1 MSSVTPNQNE
11 KLQQFHKTLPGM
23 CKLLISNNIRAHR
36 VEIPWRTL
44 QLHQCFNGFHDWGF
58 FFSIEF
64 SGLKEETKYQ
74 FSRHSL
80 LPNGDMTAYSATRN
94 IKISLYQQSFP
105 VLHKLH
111 FFYMKWIKAPS
122 TSVIKELWQIHV
134 NGGRIFCSWRVNIIS
149 HRHLLRYDRVLC
161 QLRCCGVL

>member
-1 MSSVTPNQNE
+1 MKNCNSFTKRFLECANCWYPTTSEHTGWKSLEELYNFTNVLMVFMIE
-11 KLQQFHKTLPGM
+11 
-23 CKLLISNNIRAHR
+23 
-36 VEIPWRTL
+36 
-44 QLHQCFNGFHDWGF
+44 GF
-58 FFSIEF
+58 FSPLNFQVWKRKQNINSPGTACFLMEIW
-64 SGLKEETKYQ
+64 
-74 FSRHSL
+74 L
-80 LPNGDMTAYSATRN
+80 LHSATRN